1 MKAILIGVAIALGGI
16 GVLTM
21 MDAVAKLIVSGE
33 LHLMQILFVRS
44 AIIVTGMLSVYR
56 FRSTSTNLKPVK
68 WGLQIIRGLIGSI
81 APIAFF
87 SALRYL
93 PLTDATV
100 IAYTSVFFTTILS
113 AIVLRERVGIW
124 RWSAILIGYAGV
136 LLAIPPDGDGAWFG
150 YFLVLIASLAYSTL
164 AISGKWLTRSESTA
178 SLVIIYNLCV
188 AAVTLFWLPTVWQP
202 LSLSQITPLALF
214 GLMAV
219 VGQFMLVEAYR
230 RLDGSLMAPLEYTS
244 LAWAIALDI
253 LIWNDVPGPRVLL
266 GAFIIIAASLF
277 VIHREHLRM
286 NARANHGTPE

>member
-1 MKAILIGVAIALGGI
+1 MKSILIGVAIALGGI

-21 MDAVAKLIVSGE
+21 MDAVAKHIVSGE
-33 LHLMQILFVRS
+33 LHIMQILFVRS
-44 AIIVTGMLSVYR
+44 AIIVAGMLSVYR
-56 FRSTSTNLKPVK
+56 LRSTSTNLKPAK

-113 AIVLRERVGIW
+113 AIALRERVGVW

-136 LLAIPPDGDGAWFG
+136 LLAIPPAGDGAWYG
-150 YFLVLIASLAYSTL
+150 YLLVLIASLAYSTL
-164 AISGKWLTRSESTA
+164 AISGKWLTRTESTA
-178 SLVIIYNLCV
+178 SLVIVYNLCV

-202 LSLSQITPLALF
+202 LSLQQIAPLALF
-214 GLMAV
+214 GFMAV

-230 RLDGSLMAPLEYTS
+230 RLDGSLVAPLEYTS
-244 LAWAIALDI
+244 LVWAIALDM
-253 LIWNDVPGPRVLL
+253 LIWKDVPGFRVLL
-266 GAFIIIAASLF
+266 GAFVIIAASLF
-277 VIHREHLRM
+277 VIHREHLRR
-286 NARANHGTPE
+286 NARG